1 MFSASWLIRGYC
13 KKRDFCPFCLPHPFR
28 LKRVSNR
35 KVRVVAD
42 GGLSIG
48 KWARVGGNFSCL
60 LHPSFPIL
68 GKCAGRDR
76 HCWMD
81 ICRSLYGNFP
91 GTKVLSIYFS
101 FIFSSIRQIFMQSSC
116 SLRQWGK
123 QTTIINCH
131 KYANYI
137 MCQTVKRVIERCEVK
152 WVGAPGTE
160 WGKVR
165 VGDRFQYQ
173 WGGQRWSCWWL
184 KGLDNFITSLTRY
197 ILLSL
202 LLFNHTSHW

>member
-1 MFSASWLIRGYC
+1 MFQRITPAVVLRIDRREVQIQGVQLGGFCTMFSASWLIRGYC

-116 SLRQWGK
+116 SLR
-123 QTTIINCH
+123 
-131 KYANYI
+131 
-137 MCQTVKRVIERCEVK
+137 
-152 WVGAPGTE
+152 
-160 WGKVR
+160 
-165 VGDRFQYQ
+165 
-173 WGGQRWSCWWL
+173 
-184 KGLDNFITSLTRY
+184 
-197 ILLSL
+197 
-202 LLFNHTSHW
+202 